1 MPAPCGANL
10 PLSLPPATIRAWGS
24 VQTTIRLVNIE
35 DFYAADERRRSSAEV
50 ELGRDWYDAKGVR
63 FELSWVEDT
72 GELYLMAEP
81 VVGVLED
88 PFGDYYPDTEDVDGL
103 LVFVLGT
110 VSTHQR
116 IEEILA
122 GWPEAMA
129 EPESIEWM
137 LGRLRDAGV
146 IA

>member
-1 MPAPCGANL
+1 M
-10 PLSLPPATIRAWGS
+10 LSAWGS
-24 VQTTIRLVNIE
+24 DQTTICHVNIE

-72 GELYLMAEP
+72 SELYLMAEP

-116 IEEILA
+116 VEEILA

-129 EPESIEWM
+129 APEGVEW
-137 LGRLRDAGV
+137 LLERLRGANV